1 VQNHKPVC
9 QHKLSHLIKAL
20 LFQVKPV
27 NDLLVTKSNNG
38 LKFYSKS
45 IFPKLITPLA
55 QVFPLVQNHKP
66 VCQHKVSH
74 LIKALLFQVKPVNDL
89 LVTKSNNGSKFY
101 SKSIFPK
108 LITQVSQLL
117 YNIDIPRFVI

>member
-1 VQNHKPVC
+1 VPLPIPSGAIVFHSCPSPSLLAQVFSTCAPPHPFWRKCFPLVQNHKPVC

-45 IFPKLITPLA
+45 IFPKLIT
-55 QVFPLVQNHKP
+55 
-66 VCQHKVSH
+66 
-74 LIKALLFQVKPVNDL
+74 
-89 LVTKSNNGSKFY
+89 
-101 SKSIFPK
+101 
-108 LITQVSQLL
+108 QVSQLL
-117 YNIDIPRFVI
+117 YNIDIQRFVI